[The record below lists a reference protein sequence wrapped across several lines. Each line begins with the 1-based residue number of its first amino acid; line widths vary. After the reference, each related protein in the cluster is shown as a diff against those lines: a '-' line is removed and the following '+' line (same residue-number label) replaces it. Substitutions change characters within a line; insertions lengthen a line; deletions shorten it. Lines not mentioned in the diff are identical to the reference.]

1 MCCVVSHP
9 LCTQKL
15 ENRKEYKENLEK
27 EEIEEGEN
35 EGEKEGRI
43 RE

>member
-1 MCCVVSHP
+1 
-9 LCTQKL
+9 
-15 ENRKEYKENLEK
+15 LEK